1 MALKSILPIP
11 FRSGIAQTWLFD
23 VQEYGI
29 ERSKVAQP
37 HNEIQEVVVI
47 LTLGVKARIGYEVE

>member
-11 FRSGIAQTWLFD
+11 FRSGIAQSWLFD
-23 VQEYGI
+23 LQEHGI

-37 HNEIQEVVVI
+37 HNEIQDV
-47 LTLGVKARIGYEVE
+47 LKSSLWM

>member
-23 VQEYGI
+23 VQEHGI
-29 ERSKVAQP
+29 EKSKVAQP